1 MTLNPGHVSDF
12 TDSMAEA
19 MEDAFKLEWK
29 AVKHVDLPAQ
39 GEEDRRLLFSAI
51 AQGVVKHLK
60 DKANEAFKID
70 VRVTQTSE
78 VLMKSDNPA
87 AIPVSGGG
95 GGTIGS
101 GQADVKQLGNTVNM
115 IVAEGK
121 ATQVEILTH
130 E

>member
-1 MTLNPGHVSDF
+1 MTLKPGHVSDF

-19 MEDAFKLEWK
+19 MEDAFISEWR
-29 AVKHVDLPAQ
+29 AVKGVDLSDL

-60 DKANEAFKID
+60 DRAKEAFKID
-70 VRVTQTSE
+70 VRVTQVPE
-78 VLMKSDNPA
+78 VLMRSDNPA
-87 AIPVSGGG
+87 AISVSGGG
-95 GGTIGS
+95 GGTIAL
-101 GQADVKQLGNTVNM
+101 GQADVRQLSDTVNM

-121 ATQVEILTH
+121 ATNVAILTN

>member
-1 MTLNPGHVSDF
+1 MALKPGHVANF

-19 MEDAFKLEWK
+19 MEDAFKSEWN
-29 AVKHVDLPAQ
+29 AVKGVGLPAQ

-60 DKANEAFKID
+60 ERANEAFNID
-70 VRVTQTSE
+70 VRVTQTPE

-101 GQADVKQLGNTVNM
+101 GQADVKQLGDTVNM
-115 IVAEGK
+115 IIAEGK